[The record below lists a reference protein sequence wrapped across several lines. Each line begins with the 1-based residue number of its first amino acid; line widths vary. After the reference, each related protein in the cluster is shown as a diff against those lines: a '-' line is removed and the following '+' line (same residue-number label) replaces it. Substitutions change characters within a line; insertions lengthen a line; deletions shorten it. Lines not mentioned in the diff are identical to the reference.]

1 MPVPVEQISPALPAK
16 LGAAS
21 RSASSVAWP
30 GLVADMARSR
40 NIKPGFFRNADL
52 AELPYEARLLFVGLW
67 TIADREGRLEDRPK
81 QIKME
86 IFPADNLDC
95 DQLLNDLSAT
105 GMVIRYEIEGKRYL
119 QVTNFS
125 KHQNPH
131 KDEKQ
136 STIPAPCL
144 SDASMVRA
152 PCKDDA
158 STVGIRLIP
167 DSLLLIPEK
176 NPCSPSASE
185 SSDDGF
191 ASFWEQY
198 PKKVAKPQALK
209 AWKKITPRGGLL
221 ADLFTGLE
229 RQKAS
234 ANWLKDGGQYIPNPA
249 TWLNGRRWED
259 EVDASTQLNGSVFAD
274 DSIFAGAL

>member
-198 PKKVAKPQALK
+198 PKKVAKPQAKK
-209 AWKKITPRGGLL
+209 AWKKIKPHGHVLTALME
-221 ADLFTGLE
+221 GLE
-229 RQKAS
+229 QQKTCGD
-234 ANWLKDGGQYIPNPA
+234 WQKDAGKFIPHPA

-259 EVDASTQLNGSVFAD
+259 EIDAAGREKNAVHAD

>member
-1 MPVPVEQISPALPAK
+1 
-16 LGAAS
+16 
-21 RSASSVAWP
+21 
-30 GLVADMARSR
+30 MARSR

-95 DQLLNDLSAT
+95 DQLLNDLAST
-105 GMVIRYEIEGKRYL
+105 GMVVRYEVDGKRYL

-131 KDEKQ
+131 KDERQ
-136 STIPAPCL
+136 STIPT
-144 SDASMVRA
+144 
-152 PCKDDA
+152 PCKHSTSHVQAQCVHGA
-158 STVGIRLIP
+158 STVQNVLIP
-167 DSLLLIPEK
+167 DSLLLIPEV

-185 SSDDGF
+185 SADDGF
-191 ASFWEQY
+191 ASFWELY
-198 PKKVAKPQALK
+198 PKKAAKPQALK
-209 AWKKITPRGGLL
+209 AWKKINPRGHVLT
-221 ADLFTGLE
+221 DLMEGLE
-229 RQKAS
+229 HQKTS
-234 ANWLKDGGQYIPNPA
+234 SDWQKDEGKFIPHPA

-259 EVDASTQLNGSVFAD
+259 EIDAAGREKNAVHAD